1 MRPNIRCAIAI
12 LTGAL
17 IPIAAFA
24 DTTNNVS
31 GYVRSGE
38 APISLSTV
46 TLYRTGGQKSS
57 GAVALGSAITDANG
71 FFSISYT
78 SPTAASAV
86 LYMIAEGPIASIRLA
101 TVLGTAPV
109 PHNVTI
115 NERTTVATA
124 FAMAQFIVDGD
135 IGGKSPGLQNASGTF
150 RNLVDR
156 ATGNVGNVL
165 GSPPNGLDTSTMHIF
180 NSLANLLAGCVSQL
194 GDCAALFDLAPP
206 GGSAPE
212 QHSAGRGQHCPLPV

>member
-24 DTTNNVS
+24 DTTNNVT
-31 GYVRSGE
+31 GHVRTGE

-46 TLYRTGGQKSS
+46 TLYRAGDQKGS
-57 GAVALGSAITDANG
+57 GAVVLGSDLTDANG

-86 LYMIAEGPIASIRLA
+86 LYMIAEGPLPSIRLA
-101 TVLGTAPV
+101 AVLG
-109 PHNVTI
+109 
-115 NERTTVATA
+115 TA

-150 RNLVDR
+150 RNLVDLG
-156 ATGNVGNVL
+156 TGNVGNVL
-165 GSPPNGLDTSTMHIF
+165 GSPPNGLDTSTMRIF

-194 GDCAALFDLAPP
+194 GDCAALFDLATPP
-206 GGSAPE
+206 GGSAP
-212 QHSAGRGQHCPLPV
+212 GNTL

>member
-24 DTTNNVS
+24 DTTNNVT
-31 GYVRSGE
+31 GHVRTGE

-46 TLYRTGGQKSS
+46 TLYRAGDQKGS
-57 GAVALGSAITDANG
+57 GAVVLGSDLTDANG

-86 LYMIAEGPIASIRLA
+86 LYMIAEGPLPSIRLA
-101 TVLGTAPV
+101 AVLGTAPV
-109 PHNVTI
+109 PNNVTI

-150 RNLVDR
+150 RNLVDLG
-156 ATGNVGNVL
+156 TGNVGNVL
-165 GSPPNGLDTSTMHIF
+165 RSPPNGLDTSTMRIF

-194 GDCAALFDLAPP
+194 GDCAALFDLATPP
-206 GGSAPE
+206 GGSAP
-212 QHSAGRGQHCPLPV
+212 GNTL